1 MNIRSILLSHNNL
14 AGETSQRGIA
24 LLELVVVLP
33 VLMVMLFAIIEL
45 GMIWYDSA
53 ILTNTSREAA
63 RTIVYAHKAAEAVS
77 SMKTSA
83 ENVMKDVCNPLVVN
97 FVAASCVLTV
107 DDPLKTSKIN
117 GVDQYYVTVTI
128 SLTFTT
134 LVLGKITPFPA
145 TKVLRSTTSMYF
157 MN

>member
-1 MNIRSILLSHNNL
+1 MPNHHQM
-14 AGETSQRGIA
+14 AGKTFQRGIA

-63 RTIVYAHKAAEAVS
+63 RTIVYAHKAADTVNN
-77 SMKTSA
+77 MTTSA
-83 ENVMKDVCNPLVVN
+83 TTVKQKVCDPLVVN
-97 FVAASCVLTV
+97 FTPNALCGVTVSTFTSTINSITQTGVTV
-107 DDPLKTSKIN
+107 DAT
-117 GVDQYYVTVTI
+117 
-128 SLTFTT
+128 LTFTT
-134 LVLGKITPFPA
+134 LVLGKLTPFPV